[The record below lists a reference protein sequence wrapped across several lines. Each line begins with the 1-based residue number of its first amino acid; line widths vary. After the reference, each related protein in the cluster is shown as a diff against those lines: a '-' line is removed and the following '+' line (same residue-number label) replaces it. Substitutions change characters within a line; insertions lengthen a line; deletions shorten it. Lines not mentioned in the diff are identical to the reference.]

1 MSSNSAFRTGPL
13 PLLAQV
19 LFVASVWVLL
29 YVLNDWLFDQVAI
42 SAYASWVFLP
52 AALRML
58 AVLLCGWVGVVGLF
72 VGSLITGIYTH
83 GLLDPGMLVV
93 LAGLSALS
101 PMVAFLVCTR
111 WFGWRSDL
119 RGLSATQLVVLSL
132 LVSLCGAGLHNMH
145 LLAIGAIE
153 TIGQTFVTM
162 FVGDMVG
169 TFVVLYT
176 AKFLI
181 GLVPLNKQAAG

>member
-1 MSSNSAFRTGPL
+1 MSSNRAYGPC
-13 PLLAQV
+13 PPSPLAQV
-19 LFVASVWVLL
+19 LLVAGVWVLL
-29 YVLNDWLFDQVAI
+29 YVLNDWLFDQAAI

-72 VGSLITGIYTH
+72 VGSFITGVYTH
-83 GLLDPGMLVV
+83 GLLDPGMLTV

-101 PMVAFLVCTR
+101 PMVAFLICTR

-119 RGLSATQLVVLSL
+119 CGLSATQLVVLSL

-145 LLAIGAIE
+145 LLAIGAIDS
-153 TIGQTFVTM
+153 IGQTFVTM
-162 FVGDMVG
+162 FVGDLVG
-169 TFVVLYT
+169 TFVVLYA

-181 GLVPLNKQAAG
+181 GLVPFNKQTVG